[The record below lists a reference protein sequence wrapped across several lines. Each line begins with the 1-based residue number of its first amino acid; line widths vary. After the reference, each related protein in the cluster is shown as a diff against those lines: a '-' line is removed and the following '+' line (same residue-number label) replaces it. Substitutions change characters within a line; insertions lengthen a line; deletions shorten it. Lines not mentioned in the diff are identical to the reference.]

1 MNAELVNIDGF
12 ADRDLRGLDRWQY
25 RTEAD
30 VPYTTVF
37 STTNVGTPT
46 YKLRWRLVG
55 KQCFFQASIDSSTSI
70 ATTAGASY
78 MVLPVTAAGI
88 TGMAVMSDA
97 ATGIAIGTCH
107 INVTL
112 SRCYLPTQGASANE
126 MHITGWYEV

>member
-1 MNAELVNIDGF
+1 MEGSDSFSARELG
-12 ADRDLRGLDRWQY
+12 GTDRWEY

-46 YKLRWRLVG
+46 YKLRWRIVG
-55 KQCFFQASIDSSTSI
+55 RQCFFQASIDSSTTI
-70 ATTAGASY
+70 ATTAGTSY
-78 MVLPVTAAGI
+78 MVLPVAAAGVS
-88 TGMAVMSDA
+88 GMAVMSDA
-97 ATGIAIGTCH
+97 ATAIAIGTCH

-112 SRCYLPTQGASANE
+112 SRCYLPTQAANANE